1 MLLSI
6 DGILHERPEKRS
18 RPPLPVS
25 TSLLSNK
32 TTNEMRN
39 LPPTH
44 SSIPTVGSITFFS
57 KMEPPTP
64 ESTSHRS
71 YFYVGGIYV
80 AVDENP
86 GQRVMQGQMYVEQL
100 TPLGGEPRRPLPLV
114 FIHGGG
120 QTASVRYVRSGFP
133 FPFTTSNVVWI
144 CTSTCRRALLRIGI
158 IISLAQNFL
167 LKNSRLA

>member
-6 DGILHERPEKRS
+6 DGMNDLGSDLFPRS
-18 RPPLPVS
+18 PSPPPS
-25 TSLLSNK
+25 YQTKPQTRCETS
-32 TTNEMRN
+32 
-39 LPPTH
+39 H
-44 SSIPTVGSITFFS
+44 
-57 KMEPPTP
+57 PPTP
-64 ESTSHRS
+64 PSLPSDPSLSFQKWTPSTPESASHS
-71 YFYVGGIYV
+71 NYLYVGGTYV
-80 AVDENP
+80 DVDDDP

-120 QTASVRYVRSGFP
+120 QTASVRFVRSGFP

-167 LKNSRLA
+167 LKNS